1 VQLFDSLYA
10 AVARGRR
17 RWYESNP
24 ARRRVLERPVVSVGS
39 LSAGGS
45 GKTPVAAYVAR
56 LLRDAGERP
65 AILSRGY
72 ARRAPSDG
80 VTVVRDFAEVRADV
94 EQAGD
99 EPMMLARVLEGV
111 AVVVDADRY
120 LAGRLAEG
128 RLGATV
134 HLLDD
139 GFQHLQLARDID
151 LLVMDA
157 SELDGV
163 ATFPS
168 GRLRE
173 PVAAA
178 TRADALLLSGAS
190 EEDEDAKASSIGIRL
205 GVPQVFEFTRRLG
218 PAVGVEPAGTVRIE
232 GIRVLC
238 VAGIAAPDRFF
249 DAVRESGAVVAATRP
264 FPDHHPFSGAEIH
277 EMAEAATAAGAEV
290 VLTTEKDLERMLP
303 HRPFPFRLATV
314 PLVIEMPDGDAFGAW
329 LMGRLDAARHR
340 RLEAARGESEG

>member
-80 VTVVRDFAEVRADV
+80 VTVVRDFADVRADV

-157 SELDGV
+157 SELDGA

-190 EEDEDAKASSIGIRL
+190 EDGEAASIGIRL

-218 PAVGVEPAGTVRIE
+218 PAVGVEPAGMVRIE
-232 GIRVLC
+232 GARVLC

-249 DAVRESGAVVAATRP
+249 DAVRERGAVVAATRP
-264 FPDHHPFSGAEIH
+264 FPDHHPFS
-277 EMAEAATAAGAEV
+277 AADINGIGQAAKAAGAEI

-329 LMGRLDAARHR
+329 LMGRL
-340 RLEAARGESEG
+340 EAARGESEG